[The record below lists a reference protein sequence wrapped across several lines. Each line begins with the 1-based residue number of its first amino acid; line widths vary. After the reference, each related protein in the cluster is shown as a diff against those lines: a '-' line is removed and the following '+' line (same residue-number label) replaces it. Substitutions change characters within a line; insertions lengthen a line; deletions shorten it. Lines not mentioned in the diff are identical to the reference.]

1 MSAVSPV
8 AAGDSWTWPPHAH
21 AHRTHVHVSER
32 DGITDSRISDEGHG
46 FEPSPSH
53 DGFGLIGMRERVA
66 LHGGTITIT
75 SQPADGATVHA
86 RLSVRRR
93 GPRPT
98 RRQLARHQRI
108 GGDASH

>member
-8 AAGDSWTWPPHAH
+8 AAGDSWARPPHAH
-21 AHRTHVHVSER
+21 APRTHVHVSEH
-32 DGITDSRISDEGHG
+32 DGITDSRISD
-46 FEPSPSH
+46 
-53 DGFGLIGMRERVA
+53 GLIGMRERVA

-93 GPRPT
+93 GPRPPADSL
-98 RRQLARHQRI
+98 RAI
-108 GGDASH
+108 SA